1 MLPVSLRMCFQV
13 LLVLVQPIANLNSYP
28 CEGLGEGHAALI
40 AWWGAERG
48 DVDGRVSAVVAA
60 SDHHHSSV

>member
-1 MLPVSLRMCFQV
+1 MLSVSLRMRLQV
-13 LLVLVQPIANLNSYP
+13 LLVQPIANLNSYQ

>member
-1 MLPVSLRMCFQV
+1 MLSVSLRMRLQV
-13 LLVLVQPIANLNSYP
+13 LLVQPIANLNSYQ

-48 DVDGRVSAVVAA
+48 DVDGRVLQ
-60 SDHHHSSV
+60 